1 MAESWRLVVRDG
13 SDVRRSTHASFNEAF
28 DELQAET
35 VEASNRPPAKEI
47 DVKTRYYRPE
57 DQVIMRAQLRGPQ
70 RFVPKVRCG
79 IDVRGDGSPEPWT
92 GGSSRKDV
100 EVRKGETA
108 WQALRRTVGQS
119 R

>member
-1 MAESWRLVVRDG
+1 MAEHWRLVVRDG
-13 SDVRRSTHASFNEAF
+13 SKVRRSSYGSLEAAF

-57 DQVIMRAQLRGPQ
+57 DQVVMRAQLRGPQ
-70 RFVPKVRCG
+70 RFIPKVRCG

-92 GGSSRKDV
+92 GGSSRRDV
-100 EVRKGETA
+100 DVRKGETA
-108 WQALRRTVGQS
+108 WQALKRTVTQTG
-119 R
+119 